1 MSNEVATNDALPPS
15 VQNMAASLAASVAA
29 VGGAGGGDLYMKM
42 TKFGEFVYGADQT
55 PVEEGSIWAANPL
68 GFQHGYT
75 CWGTKEHGTEGQ
87 NVGEV
92 LVPAATPLPDVS
104 TLPQAK
110 GNWSKAI
117 ALQVRCTNGEDEGVQ
132 TLFKANSD
140 GGRKAYAG
148 LLQAL
153 VEQLGKKVPEVV
165 PLIELENDWYEHASY
180 GKIFKPVF
188 KVVGWTTMDGEAAP
202 AKIEEAANEEPAVA
216 EKPAK
221 EEAPRRRRRKA

>member
-1 MSNEVATNDALPPS
+1 MTNEVATNDSLPPS

-42 TKFGEFVYGADQT
+42 TKFGDFVYGADQT
-55 PVEEGSIWAANPL
+55 AVEEGSIWAANPL

-87 NVGEV
+87 NMGEV
-92 LVPAATPLPDVS
+92 LVAASSPLPEVGS
-104 TLPQAK
+104 LPQAK

-165 PLIELENDWYEHASY
+165 PLIELENDFYEHASY

-202 AKIEEAANEEPAVA
+202 AKLEEVKEEPA
-216 EKPAK
+216 EEPAK